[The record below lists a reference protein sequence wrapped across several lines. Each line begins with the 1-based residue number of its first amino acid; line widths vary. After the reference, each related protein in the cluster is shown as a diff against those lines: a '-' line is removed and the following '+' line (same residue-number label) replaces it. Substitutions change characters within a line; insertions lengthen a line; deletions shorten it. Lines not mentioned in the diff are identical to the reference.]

1 MDVLDALVVAP
12 GNIIVS
18 CSHTN
23 RLKDLEAE
31 DILVVLSPLDL
42 EKEVTTSV
50 PDAQDATLN

>member
-1 MDVLDALVVAP
+1 MDVLEALVIAP

-23 RLKDLEAE
+23 RLNNLEAE

-42 EKEVTTSV
+42 EKEVTASV

>member
-1 MDVLDALVVAP
+1 MDVLEALVIAP

-18 CSHTN
+18 CSPTN
-23 RLKDLEAE
+23 RLNNLKAE

-42 EKEVTTSV
+42 EKEVTASV